1 MQIPNNIAD
10 RTTKDWLRVL
20 KQKTAGSFLMGLL
33 LGIALMIGIISLA
46 FSLI

>member
-1 MQIPNNIAD
+1 MQIPENIAD
-10 RTTKDWLRVL
+10 RTTKEWVMVL

-46 FSLI
+46 FGLI